1 MRRFL
6 GRFAPQRIQ
15 RSESSRS
22 TSPIFSTAVAVSVG
36 LIVLL
41 DMLTD
46 LPLFNGVAPL
56 LIEYGLIIAV
66 FALMLGVLNVVSV
79 HLQRVRH
86 QASGWIYS
94 LLLLVTTIFLIAV
107 GLISGP
113 QGLIIEWSFT
123 NILLPLQ
130 SAFFSLLAF
139 FLLSIAYRAM
149 RINSIESLLFVGSAV
164 IIILGATPLGRL
176 LGNTFVELKEFLLAV
191 PATAGARGLLFG
203 IALGT
208 VVTGLRLIFDG
219 RRYFK

>member
-6 GRFAPQRIQ
+6 GRFVPQGIQ
-15 RSESSRS
+15 ASDSSRS
-22 TSPIFSTAVAVSVG
+22 NSPIFSTAIAVSVG

-46 LPLFNGVAPL
+46 LRLFNGVAPL
-56 LIEYGLIIAV
+56 LIEYALIITV
-66 FALMLGVLNVVSV
+66 FALMLGVLNVLSV
-79 HLQRVRH
+79 HLQRVRD
-86 QASGWIYS
+86 QTPGWIYS
-94 LLLLVTTIFLIAV
+94 MVLVVTTFFLIVV

-139 FLLSIAYRAM
+139 FLLSVAYRAI

-164 IIILGATPLGRL
+164 IIILGTTPLGRL
-176 LGNTFVELKEFLLAV
+176 LGPFVVEVKEFLLAA